1 MLSQALIA
9 SFYRDYI
16 DMNPEDPT
24 TADELLKSLEG
35 IEVLGFKQFDQA
47 AFKVLDLGSK
57 VFTTVD
63 FYGYQIKQLRE
74 KDFNLEV
81 N

>member
-1 MLSQALIA
+1 
-9 SFYRDYI
+9 
-16 DMNPEDPT
+16 MNPEDPT

-63 FYGYQIKQLRE
+63 FYGY
-74 KDFNLEV
+74 
-81 N
+81 